1 MSNTYQR
8 YIHDLDDGRQIN
20 VNELKDRIYKVEN
33 ELERDK
39 KALRKILKSFNAV
52 QSSLVEQSKNEK
64 TLSEQLATHAIALTT
79 QSYGSNFELKYT
91 GKDVYETLKLGVCK
105 NSFLGV

>member
-64 TLSEQLATHAIALTT
+64 TLSEQLATHSIALTT
-79 QSYGSNFELKYT
+79 QSYGSNFE
-91 GKDVYETLKLGVCK
+91 
-105 NSFLGV
+105 